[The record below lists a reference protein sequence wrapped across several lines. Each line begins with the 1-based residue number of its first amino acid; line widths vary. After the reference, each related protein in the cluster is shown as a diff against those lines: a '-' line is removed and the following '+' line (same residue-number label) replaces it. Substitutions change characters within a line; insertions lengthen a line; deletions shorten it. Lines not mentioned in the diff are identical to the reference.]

1 MPLPPAEFVPPNKCR
16 YDSEEDSHDHE
27 HGGEGRKAQ
36 FEEDVAV
43 GGSGADRSWENLQEE
58 AELDEVF
65 SEVRTEN

>member
-43 GGSGADRSWENLQEE
+43 GGVEPTAAGRSYKKKLS
-58 AELDEVF
+58 LTKF
-65 SEVRTEN
+65 LVR